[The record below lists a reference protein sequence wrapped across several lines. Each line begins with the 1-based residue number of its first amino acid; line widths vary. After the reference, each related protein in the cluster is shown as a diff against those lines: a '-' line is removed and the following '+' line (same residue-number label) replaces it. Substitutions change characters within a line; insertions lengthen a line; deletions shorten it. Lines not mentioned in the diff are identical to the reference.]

1 MTWTLAPECV
11 TCKRWIGSKE
21 GRWGLFCEAFPDGN
35 GIPERIL
42 EGLKHHEPIE
52 GDHGL
57 QYEFDPDWEVKR
69 ANFQ

>member
-1 MTWTLAPECV
+1 MTVTMAPECV
-11 TCKRWIGSKE
+11 TCKWWIGPKE
-21 GRWGLFCEAFPDGN
+21 GRWGLFCKAFPDG
-35 GIPERIL
+35 IPDRIFL
-42 EGLKHHEPIE
+42 LGAKHHEPIE